1 LCLWGGCKIFLLK
14 KRNISSVLAIILI
27 AFFNIANSSSANAV
41 PPEERYWVADINNC
55 PNNKCL
61 WSHSQNWAASFNGP
75 SGASAPTAKNF
86 KVFFNARSTVDAYL
100 DLDIKK
106 IKTLT
111 IGNNYTGTLHLDGY
125 HLQVQGNIATKGGD
139 ISIDGTATAPYTGQG
154 PFLQTFSDLYI
165 YNGGTVTAN
174 GNVSRIKVKKNLKI
188 AGTLTAPNGNNSRF
202 IVRGG
207 FNLYSGGTFNHNS
220 GTVLMNPR
228 GTGYTINIEDG
239 PGTNR
244 NFYNLEKTA
253 NRTLTLSND
262 IEIENDFLIRKGI
275 VQAQSHDITIKGNW
289 GISQASNFQP
299 GTGNVIFEGSSL
311 QTIDGPT
318 NFKALTISSPNVSL
332 LDNTNVSNT
341 LKINSG
347 GSLDVNGKTLIA
359 STLVNGGK
367 LQLSGSESLNITT
380 KDIDTGTITYDG
392 TATGLNYGNTYF
404 NLELDTSGT
413 MTLNADLDVNGDL
426 IITNG
431 TLDVSNNNRNI
442 NVAGDWSNSGTF
454 ISRSG
459 MVTFDGSST
468 VTTGGI
474 ANAHNFHHVTL
485 SGTSAIQ
492 STNAID
498 IEGNFT
504 INSTG
509 TWNTNNLCMTV
520 NGTTTTGSGSLI
532 NPIPTLSSSTPSDNA
547 TGVAVDANIVLTF
560 SEAVDVES
568 GNITIKKSSDNSTVE
583 SIDVTSGLVTG
594 SGTNQ
599 ITINPTNNFASLTGY
614 YLNIDAT
621 AFDDGCSNSYAGITD
636 ATTLNFTSADVDA
649 PTLSSSTPSD
659 NATGVAVDANIVLT
673 FSKAVDVESGNITI
687 KKSSDNSTVESIDV
701 TSGLVTGSGTNQ
713 ITINPTNNFASL
725 TGYYLN
731 IDATAF
737 DDDAGNS
744 YAGIT
749 DATTLNFTSADV
761 DAPTLS
767 SSTPSDNATGVA
779 VDANIVL
786 TFSEAVD
793 VESGNITIKKSSDNS
808 TVESIDVTS
817 GLVTG
822 SGTNQITINP
832 TNNFASLTGYYL
844 NIDATAFD
852 DGAGNS
858 YAGITDATTL
868 NFTSADVDA
877 PTLSSSTPSD
887 NATGVAVDANIVLTF
902 SEAVDVE
909 SGNITIK
916 KSSDNSTVESI
927 DVTSGLVTGSGT
939 NQITINPTNNFAS
952 LTGYYLNID
961 ATAFDDGAGNSYAGI
976 TDATTLNF
984 TSADVDAPTLSSST
998 PSDNATGVAVDANI
1012 VLTFSEA
1019 VDVESG
1025 NITIKKSSDNSTVE
1039 SIDVTSGLVTGSGTN
1054 QITINP
1060 TNNFASLTGY
1070 YLNIDA
1076 TAFDDGAGNS
1086 YAGITDATTLNFT
1099 SADVDAPT
1107 LSSSTPSDNATGV
1120 AVDANIVLTFSEA
1133 VDVESGNITI
1143 KKSSDNSTVESI
1155 DVTSG
1160 LVTGSGTNQIT
1171 INPTNNFASLT
1182 GYYLNIDATAFD
1194 DGAGNSYAG
1203 ITDATTLNFTSA
1215 DVDAPTLSS
1224 STPSDN
1230 ATGVAVDANIVLTFS
1245 EAVDV
1250 ESGNITIKK
1259 SSDNSTVESID
1270 VTSGLVTGSGTNQI
1284 TINPTNNFASL
1295 TGYYLN
1301 IDATAFDD
1309 SASNSYAGITD
1320 ATTLNFTS
1328 ADVDAPT
1335 LSSSTPSDNATGVA
1349 VDANIVLT
1357 FSKAVD
1363 VESGNIT
1370 IKKSSDNS
1378 TVESIDVTS
1387 TLVAGTGTTTITINP
1402 TNNFAS
1408 LTGYY
1413 LNIDA
1418 TAFDDGAGNSYAGIT
1433 NVTTLNFTSADV
1445 VAPTL
1450 SSSTPSDNATGVAVD
1465 ANIVLTFS
1473 EAVDVESGN
1482 ITIKKSS
1489 DNSTVESI
1497 DVTSTLVAGTGT
1509 TTITINPTNN
1519 FASLTAI
1526 T

>member
-1 LCLWGGCKIFLLK
+1 
-14 KRNISSVLAIILI
+14 
-27 AFFNIANSSSANAV
+27 
-41 PPEERYWVADINNC
+41 
-55 PNNKCL
+55 
-61 WSHSQNWAASFNGP
+61 
-75 SGASAPTAKNF
+75 
-86 KVFFNARSTVDAYL
+86 
-100 DLDIKK
+100 
-106 IKTLT
+106 
-111 IGNNYTGTLHLDGY
+111 
-125 HLQVQGNIATKGGD
+125 
-139 ISIDGTATAPYTGQG
+139 
-154 PFLQTFSDLYI
+154 
-165 YNGGTVTAN
+165 
-174 GNVSRIKVKKNLKI
+174 
-188 AGTLTAPNGNNSRF
+188 
-202 IVRGG
+202 
-207 FNLYSGGTFNHNS
+207 
-220 GTVLMNPR
+220 MNPR

-289 GISQASNFQP
+289 RISQASNFQP

-961 ATAFDDGAGNSYAGI
+961 ATAFDDSASNSYAGI

-1039 SIDVTSGLVTGSGTN
+1039 SIDVTEWFSYRKWN
-1054 QITINP
+1054 QPNNHQSNKQLCFINWLLP
-1060 TNNFASLTGY
+1060 EYRCYSL
-1070 YLNIDA
+1070 
-1076 TAFDDGAGNS
+1076 
-1086 YAGITDATTLNFT
+1086 
-1099 SADVDAPT
+1099 
-1107 LSSSTPSDNATGV
+1107 
-1120 AVDANIVLTFSEA
+1120 
-1133 VDVESGNITI
+1133 
-1143 KKSSDNSTVESI
+1143 
-1155 DVTSG
+1155 
-1160 LVTGSGTNQIT
+1160 
-1171 INPTNNFASLT
+1171 
-1182 GYYLNIDATAFD
+1182 
-1194 DGAGNSYAG
+1194 
-1203 ITDATTLNFTSA
+1203 
-1215 DVDAPTLSS
+1215 
-1224 STPSDN
+1224 
-1230 ATGVAVDANIVLTFS
+1230 
-1245 EAVDV
+1245 
-1250 ESGNITIKK
+1250 
-1259 SSDNSTVESID
+1259 
-1270 VTSGLVTGSGTNQI
+1270 
-1284 TINPTNNFASL
+1284 
-1295 TGYYLN
+1295 
-1301 IDATAFDD
+1301 
-1309 SASNSYAGITD
+1309 
-1320 ATTLNFTS
+1320 
-1328 ADVDAPT
+1328 
-1335 LSSSTPSDNATGVA
+1335 
-1349 VDANIVLT
+1349 
-1357 FSKAVD
+1357 
-1363 VESGNIT
+1363 
-1370 IKKSSDNS
+1370 
-1378 TVESIDVTS
+1378 
-1387 TLVAGTGTTTITINP
+1387 
-1402 TNNFAS
+1402 
-1408 LTGYY
+1408 
-1413 LNIDA
+1413 
-1418 TAFDDGAGNSYAGIT
+1418 
-1433 NVTTLNFTSADV
+1433 
-1445 VAPTL
+1445 
-1450 SSSTPSDNATGVAVD
+1450 
-1465 ANIVLTFS
+1465 
-1473 EAVDVESGN
+1473 
-1482 ITIKKSS
+1482 
-1489 DNSTVESI
+1489 
-1497 DVTSTLVAGTGT
+1497 
-1509 TTITINPTNN
+1509 
-1519 FASLTAI
+1519 
-1526 T
+1526 